1 MPCAITAARGLTC
14 KDVAGGVKAVYLANF
29 DPAFYDGLTFTAG
42 VATATTANLALFRYD
57 VRPSTTGAN
66 TEISNEAAGSAAYT
80 STLSVV
86 LHGLSAAD
94 NTLVETIVAGR
105 FFAFV
110 LDSNDRVWGL
120 GLRNGCTA
128 DAGTMSIG
136 TARTDLYGYTLNI
149 VATESFL
156 PVSIAASVSSAA
168 ADWPFD
174 GLAGTG
180 TVTVTNPA

>member
-1 MPCAITAARGLTC
+1 MACSITAARGLTC
-14 KDVAGGVKAVYLANF
+14 KDTAGGVKAVYLANF
-29 DPAFYDGLTFTAG
+29 NPAFYDGLTFALG
-42 VATATTANLALFRYD
+42 VATGTTANLGVYRYD

-94 NTLVETIVAGR
+94 NILVETIVAGR

-110 LDSNDRVWGL
+110 LDSNDKVWGL

-128 DAGTMSIG
+128 TGGTMSIG

-149 VATESFL
+149 VSEESFL
-156 PVSIAASVSSAA
+156 PVAFAPSTDP
-168 ADWPFD
+168 ADALWPFD
-174 GLAGTG
+174 AITGTG
-180 TVTVTNPA
+180 TITVTNPA

>member
-14 KDVAGGVKAVYLANF
+14 KDTAGGVKAVYLANF
-29 DPAFYDGLTFTAG
+29 DPTFHDGLTFTSG
-42 VATATTANLALFRYD
+42 VATGTTSNLALFRYD
-57 VRPSTTGAN
+57 VRPSTTGTN

-86 LHGLSAAD
+86 LHGLSGAD

-110 LDSNDRVWGL
+110 MDSNDKVWGL

-128 DAGTMSIG
+128 DGGTMSIG

-156 PVSIAASVSSAA
+156 PVAIVASASPTAL
-168 ADWPFD
+168 DWPFD